1 MAVSGTNTFS
11 LTRNQI
17 IDKAL
22 KILGVKTRGRIPTSE
37 EVNDA
42 SDMLNM
48 MVKSWKSKGQYL
60 WKTTEGTLFL
70 VAGQASY
77 RLDGSTADATESFTQ
92 TTLNGDVASAASSIV
107 VTSATGFTVGYNIG
121 VAQDDNTILWSTI
134 ASVSS
139 TTIGLNDALTA
150 AATSGAKVYVYQ
162 TAITRPE
169 KVNSCRLRYDDDVTD
184 VPMDQISRETYFNY
198 SNKSSQGK
206 PNSYF
211 YDKQLTYGDIYVY
224 PTPDDATDTVKF
236 TFEKQ
241 FFDFSAA
248 IDDPDFPVEW
258 LLPIAV
264 NLAYWL
270 SYDYK
275 IGAERSERIKRDAEQ
290 LLTDSEGYDR
300 EGTSIYFQPETVI
313 YNNNG

>member
-17 IDKAL
+17 INKAFN
-22 KILGVKTRGRIPTSE
+22 ILGVRTRGRTPTSE
-37 EVNDA
+37 EMNDA

-60 WKTTEGTLFL
+60 WKTAEATLFL
-70 VAGQASY
+70 VTGQASY
-77 RLDGSTADATESFTQ
+77 RLDGSTANATESFNQ
-92 TTLNGDVASAASSIV
+92 TTTTADAALGASSV
-107 VTSATGFTVGYNIG
+107 LVTASTGMVVGYNIG
-121 VAQDDNTILWSTI
+121 IAQDDNTIHWTTI
-134 ASVSS
+134 ASIS
-139 TTIGLNDALTA
+139 TLTIGLDDVTTA
-150 AATSGAKVYVYQ
+150 AATSGAKIYVYQ
-162 TAITRPE
+162 TKVNRPE

-184 VPMDQISRETYFNY
+184 IPMAQISRETYYNY
-198 SNKSSQGK
+198 SNKFSQGK

-211 YDKQLTYGDIYVY
+211 YDKQLTFGDIFVY
-224 PTPDDATDTVKF
+224 TTPDDATDTIKF

-248 IDDPDFPVEW
+248 LDDPDFPIEW
-258 LLPIAV
+258 LMPIAV

-270 SYDYK
+270 HYDYG
-275 IGAERSERIKRDAEQ
+275 IGAEKAERIKRDAEQ

-313 YNNNG
+313 YNG